1 MKSQNDPNG
10 RQPANKMVSKTT
22 KGILNVLLAA
32 ILSATLF
39 TALPAT
45 GIGLNSSPFQSLT
58 GSGESASAATPQ
70 VSLHVGLV
78 VGHWGH
84 GDDVGAVC
92 SESLGGYKEVDLNY
106 TIADLTR
113 QYLEA
118 EGVQV
123 DMLKEFDPHL
133 DGYISNA
140 LVSVHADTCEY
151 IPELGTGFKI
161 AEAADNK
168 RPEQAARLMACLKNR
183 YAEATGLRYDHRI
196 TDDMTSYHAFG
207 EVDPN
212 TPAVIIETGYMN
224 QDRDLLTQNPAL
236 VARGITAGIMCFL
249 NREVIDLE

>member
-1 MKSQNDPNG
+1 M
-10 RQPANKMVSKTT
+10 QPASNMVSKTT

-45 GIGLNSSPFQSLT
+45 GIGLSPSPFQSMN
-58 GSGESASAATPQ
+58 GSGENANAATPQ
-70 VSLHVGLV
+70 INLHVGLV

-92 SESLGGYKEVDLNY
+92 SESLGGYKEVDINY

-113 QYLEA
+113 QYLES
-118 EGVQV
+118 EGIQV
-123 DMLKEFDPHL
+123 DMLQEFDANL
-133 DGYISNA
+133 NGYKSNGLISI
-140 LVSVHADTCEY
+140 HADTCEY

-168 RPEQAARLMACLKNR
+168 RPEQAARLMACIKNR
-183 YAEATGLRYDHRI
+183 YAEATGLRYDDYRI

-224 QDRDLLTQNPAL
+224 QDRELLTQNPAL

-249 NREVIDLE
+249 NREVISLE

>member
-1 MKSQNDPNG
+1 MKRQIDPHG
-10 RQPANKMVSKTT
+10 RQPANGLVSKTT
-22 KGILNVLLAA
+22 KGILNVLMAA

-45 GIGLNSSPFQSLT
+45 GIGFQSSSFQPRN
-58 GSGESASAATPQ
+58 GSGESANAATPL
-70 VSLHVGLV
+70 VNLHVGLV

-84 GDDVGAVC
+84 GEDVGAVC
-92 SESLGGYKEVDLNY
+92 PESLGGFKEVDINY

-113 QYLEA
+113 QYLQA

-123 DMLKEFDPHL
+123 DMLQEFDDHL
-133 DGYISNA
+133 AGYQSNA
-140 LVSVHADTCEY
+140 LISIHADTCEY

-183 YAEATGLRYDHRI
+183 YGEATGLRYDHRI
-196 TDDMTSYHAFG
+196 TEDMTSYHAFG

-224 QDRDLLTQNPAL
+224 QDRDLLTNNPAL
-236 VARGITAGIMCFL
+236 AARGITAGIMCFL
-249 NREVIDLE
+249 NREVISQE